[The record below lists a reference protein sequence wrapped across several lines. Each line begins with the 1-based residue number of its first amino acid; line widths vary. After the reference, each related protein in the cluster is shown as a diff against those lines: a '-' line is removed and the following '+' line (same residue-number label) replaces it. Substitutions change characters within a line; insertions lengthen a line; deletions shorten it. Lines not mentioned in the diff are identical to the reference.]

1 VTCESS
7 HFADEEK
14 PVSDGLGDHT
24 AKDVAM
30 AVRRLDLMMSQ
41 MHLEMSERLGLSAG
55 ELLALAHLSVDGP
68 LGPTE
73 LTRRLHM
80 TTGAMTAMLDRLAE
94 RDYVVREPHATD
106 RRRVMVR
113 LTGGGRDRIFTQVH
127 GMADDVV
134 AISQRLDPDQR
145 RAVAGFIE
153 ELSGVIAAPPRSP
166 AAGG

>member
-1 VTCESS
+1 M
-7 HFADEEK
+7 
-14 PVSDGLGDHT
+14 SDGRREYS
-24 AKDVAM
+24 ARDVAM

-73 LTRRLHM
+73 LTHRLHM

-94 RDYVVREPHATD
+94 RGFIVRERHATD

-113 LTGGGRDRIFTQVH
+113 LTKEGRDRIFTQVH
-127 GMADDVV
+127 GMANDVV
-134 AISQRLDPDQR
+134 VISSRLNADER
-145 RAVAGFIE
+145 RAVVLYFE
-153 ELSGVIAAPPRSP
+153 ELSGAIGTPRS
-166 AAGG
+166 

>member
-1 VTCESS
+1 MR
-7 HFADEEK
+7 
-14 PVSDGLGDHT
+14 DGQRDQT
-24 AKDVAM
+24 PWDVAM

-41 MHLEMSERLGLSAG
+41 MHLEMCERLGLSAA

-94 RDYVVREPHATD
+94 RDYVVREPHETD
-106 RRRVMVR
+106 RRRIVVR
-113 LTGGGRDRIFTQVH
+113 LTAAGRDRIFTQVH

-134 AISQRLDPDQR
+134 AISARLDAEQR
-145 RAVAGFIE
+145 RTVLAYLE
-153 ELSGVIAAPPRSP
+153 ELSGIVGAP
-166 AAGG
+166 GH

>member
-1 VTCESS
+1 
-7 HFADEEK
+7 
-14 PVSDGLGDHT
+14 
-24 AKDVAM
+24 M

-73 LTRRLHM
+73 LTHRLHM

-94 RDYVVREPHATD
+94 REFIVREPHATD

-113 LTGGGRDRIFTQVH
+113 LTREGRDRIFKQVH
-127 GMADDVV
+127 GMADEVV
-134 AISQRLDPDQR
+134 AISDRLDADER
-145 RAVAGFIE
+145 RAVVRYFE
-153 ELSGVIAAPPRSP
+153 ELSGVIGTPSA
-166 AAGG
+166 